1 MGSNN
6 GKPVL
11 RDADVSAIMKTSGM
25 SEDQVRQDFEIFVKQ
40 YPTGISLA
48 IQVVVVDCWLFVLP
62 FDWHHTNST
71 QFFFAFHIEDKLVLR
86 DGKTWHMF
94 LPGAMMPTVFKQMVY
109 KMLPVSDADK
119 MEKHVLR
126 VYDENN
132 DGVVDFTEFMVMYYI
147 MSAGT
152 PEEVL
157 VKIFRIFDV
166 NSDGVISNMEMLKLI
181 TDMYGMLKKEVDT
194 NNTGT

>member
-1 MGSNN
+1 
-6 GKPVL
+6 
-11 RDADVSAIMKTSGM
+11 
-25 SEDQVRQDFEIFVKQ
+25 
-40 YPTGISLA
+40 
-48 IQVVVVDCWLFVLP
+48 
-62 FDWHHTNST
+62 
-71 QFFFAFHIEDKLVLR
+71 
-86 DGKTWHMF
+86 MF